1 MVLKKIAG
9 GMFVIAFAMAVL
21 LFTNIGAGI
30 LPKSTVRFLFLISG
44 ALAFVLN
51 LISFRHG
58 KHSAEFNLFF
68 WIGSIFVFI
77 GLVFKIMHWP
87 YSMYVLLAG
96 LGTVG
101 VSYLYNPFVEK
112 EKTDEN
118 DLLDSN

>member
-9 GMFVIAFAMAVL
+9 GLFIIAFAMAFL
-21 LFTNIGAGI
+21 MFTEIGEGI
-30 LPKSTVRFLFLISG
+30 LPKSTVKFIFLVAG
-44 ALAFVLN
+44 ALAFLFN

-87 YSMYVLLAG
+87 YSTYVLLAG
-96 LGTVG
+96 LGIVG
-101 VSYLYNPFVEK
+101 VSYIYNPFSDNESN
-112 EKTDEN
+112 DEN
-118 DLLDSN
+118 ELLDRR